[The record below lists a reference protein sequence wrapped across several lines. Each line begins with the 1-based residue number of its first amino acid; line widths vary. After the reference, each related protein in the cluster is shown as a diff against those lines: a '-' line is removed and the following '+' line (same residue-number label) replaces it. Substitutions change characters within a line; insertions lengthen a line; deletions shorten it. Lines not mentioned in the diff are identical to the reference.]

1 MSEIRKFDKV
11 LIWREEVRNINL
23 YPCGVGNTQPTGTAE
38 RKSKVKSQN
47 EYEIGFWV
55 IENGWFIYAVVY

>member
-11 LIWREEVRNINL
+11 LIWREEVRNINP

-38 RKSKVKSQN
+38 RKSKVKSQKSKRVRDRLL
-47 EYEIGFWV
+47 GD
-55 IENGWFIYAVVY
+55 